1 VSTLLNLVVDL
12 DTLSA
17 LPPVPQSVISP
28 PAPADDRTLAWIDE
42 TFSGTWSSEAATGAT
57 LIARRVTTPIGFA
70 TICAQ
75 GLKFRWLAGLGT
87 APDVGLFGP
96 FGVAASE
103 RKSGVGVA
111 LLRRALEGLADRGYA
126 RALIPAVN
134 GESLIRYYVDAAGAR
149 VAEKFDRGA
158 LLAPPARTL
167 VMASGNGSNLQA
179 VLDASAAGNLPVDI
193 VAVVSNDSRA
203 FALERARRAG
213 VRAVRVLAWDR
224 GREARAQYDARLLE
238 EVQSHEPDLVLLL
251 GWMHLLA
258 EPFVRAFP
266 ELLNLHPA
274 YLPLDP
280 AEDSVVMPDGTRIAA
295 FRGPHAVRDALARGS
310 SWIGATVHRVT
321 PATDRGPVLAR
332 KPLRV
337 APAEEEAALME
348 RLHREE
354 HKLVNAAVTRW
365 LFERPE
371 SANRKERLE

>member
-1 VSTLLNLVVDL
+1 MSTLVNLIVHL

-17 LPPVPQSVISP
+17 LPPAPQGAISAA
-28 PAPADDRTLAWIDE
+28 APADERTLAWIDE
-42 TFSGTWSSEAATGAT
+42 TFSATWSSEAAAGAT

-75 GLKFRWLAGLGT
+75 GLRFRWLAGLGR

-96 FGVAASE
+96 FGVAAAE
-103 RKSGVGVA
+103 RKSGLGVA
-111 LLRRALEGLADRGYA
+111 LLRRALAGLADRGYG

-134 GESLIRYYVDAAGAR
+134 GEALIRYYADAAGAR
-149 VAEKFDRGA
+149 IAERFERSA
-158 LLAPPARTL
+158 LLAPRPRTL
-167 VMASGNGSNLQA
+167 VLASGNGSNLQA
-179 VLDASAAGNLPVDI
+179 VLDASGAGSLPVEV

-203 FALERARRAG
+203 FALERARRGGVPA
-213 VRAVRVLAWDR
+213 VRALSWDR
-224 GREARAQYDARLLE
+224 ARETRAQYDARLLE
-238 EVQSHEPDLVLLL
+238 EAASHEPDLVLLL

-266 ELLNLHPA
+266 DLLNLHPA

-280 AEDSVVMPDGTRIAA
+280 AEDSVVMPDGTRIPA
-295 FRGPHAVRDALARGS
+295 FRGPHAVRDALAGES

-354 HKLVNAAVTRW
+354 HKLVNAAVIRW
-365 LFERPE
+365 LFERPP
-371 SANRKERLE
+371 SVARKEKSQ